1 VERDGTPPLHAE
13 QEALTVHAVR
23 RNMRRYPRLTAWTL
37 AVAFAVAVV
46 LADAAAILDAGTPI
60 AHGTRSLSLDA
71 PDQEHNHNQV
81 LLS

>member
-1 VERDGTPPLHAE
+1 
-13 QEALTVHAVR
+13 
-23 RNMRRYPRLTAWTL
+23 MRRYPRLTAWTL

-60 AHGTRSLSLDA
+60 AHWAHSMSLDA